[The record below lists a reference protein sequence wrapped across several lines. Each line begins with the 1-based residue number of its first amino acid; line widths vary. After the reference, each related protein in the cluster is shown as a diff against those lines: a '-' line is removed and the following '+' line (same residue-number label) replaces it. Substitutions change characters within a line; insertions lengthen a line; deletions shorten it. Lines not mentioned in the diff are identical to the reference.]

1 VGCGAQSGA
10 AGQGDE
16 RGVARE
22 TEALVIEVAPDTRA
36 PLDQVQVTFAP
47 TLEQLSRW
55 LAEDPFKGF
64 GSLYVQVD
72 LVVVAEDGTADRAA
86 KIVAYTPPLFTLG
99 GDQPQPPTRTPN
111 RNPELTGLRFD
122 DEVRTFEQGAPPLV
136 AGRKVGVHPVF
147 EPTDAIE
154 QYTLQNFPTGEPP
167 TLGYTPM
174 TEKLSFEFFSEA
186 GRFGRAS
193 STTRTPAGEVRDFGS
208 AYTPPSGEAAE
219 DTLYIV
225 ARDERGG
232 TSWSV
237 WRATSTP
244 R

>member
-1 VGCGAQSGA
+1 
-10 AGQGDE
+10 
-16 RGVARE
+16 
-22 TEALVIEVAPDTRA
+22 
-36 PLDQVQVTFAP
+36 
-47 TLEQLSRW
+47 
-55 LAEDPFKGF
+55 
-64 GSLYVQVD
+64 
-72 LVVVAEDGTADRAA
+72 
-86 KIVAYTPPLFTLG
+86 
-99 GDQPQPPTRTPN
+99 
-111 RNPELTGLRFD
+111 
-122 DEVRTFEQGAPPLV
+122 
-136 AGRKVGVHPVF
+136 
-147 EPTDAIE
+147 
-154 QYTLQNFPTGEPP
+154 
-167 TLGYTPM
+167 M

-193 STTRTPAGEVRDFGS
+193 STTRTPAGEVQDFGS